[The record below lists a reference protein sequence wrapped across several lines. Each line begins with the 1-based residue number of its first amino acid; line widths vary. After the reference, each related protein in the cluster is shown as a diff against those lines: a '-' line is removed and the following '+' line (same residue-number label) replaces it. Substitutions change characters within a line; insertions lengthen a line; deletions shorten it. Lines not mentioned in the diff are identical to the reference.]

1 MYQIAIDIYV
11 CLHTLYKHIY
21 LYIITLY
28 VYKYMVYVLH
38 VYQHIYDIMISNL
51 HRPLPSLGLCLGGAV
66 PGIIAGVQ
74 H

>member
-21 LYIITLY
+21 LYIYNYTICLQVYGICITCISTYLLY
-28 VYKYMVYVLH
+28 H
-38 VYQHIYDIMISNL
+38 DI

>member
-11 CLHTLYKHIY
+11 CLHT